1 MDRRERILAGL
12 DVARLTGLEIGALDK
27 PLVPPGSG
35 SVLYVDHADTP
46 ALRQKYAAVLGV
58 NLDALVEVDA
68 VWGDSTLC
76 QALQARAAAKPDT
89 PTQVDYVIASHVVEH
104 VPDLVGWLDE
114 IHDVLK
120 PTGQLRLAVPDRR
133 FTFDCLRE
141 DARLSDVLAA
151 HLAGAR
157 RPTPQAILDSQL
169 NAASAA
175 DTAKLWD
182 GSLGAGATV
191 PQFDWDYT
199 VRVAREAI
207 DGAYHDA
214 HCWAVTPY
222 SLADIFVALAEH
234 DLLRLACAKFDD
246 TAQGDCEFHLR
257 MVPCDEASIVAES
270 WRQVRQAARQT
281 APGSRFRPIDVLSGA
296 AASSATAVAVTS
308 KAVPNPGDSPELAE
322 QRCLAHERFLLVQ
335 AMEQRARAA
344 ESLAEE
350 RLYLA
355 QSMEARALSG
365 EALASERLDLVRRME
380 ARAVTAEAALD
391 EVRRSTSW
399 RLTQPLRAAARSLR
413 RSSRSGRPEMSG
425 G

>member
-12 DVARLTGLEIGALDK
+12 DIARLTGIEIGALDK

-35 SVLYVDHADTP
+35 AVLYVDHADTP
-46 ALRQKYAAVLGV
+46 TLRQKYAAVPGV
-58 NLDALVEVDA
+58 NLNALVEVDA

-76 QALQARAAAKPDT
+76 EALQARATTHPDT

-141 DARLSDVLAA
+141 DARLSDVVAA

-169 NAASAA
+169 NAAPAA

-182 GSLGAGATV
+182 ESLGAGAPV
-191 PQFDWDYT
+191 PQFDWDYA
-199 VRVAREAI
+199 VRAAREAI
-207 DGAYHDA
+207 GGAYHDA

-234 DLLRLACAKFDD
+234 GLLRLACAKFDD

-270 WRQVRQAARQT
+270 WRQVRHSAGQT
-281 APGSRFRPIDVLSGA
+281 APGSRFRPIDVLSGT
-296 AASSATAVAVTS
+296 AASSAAAATS
-308 KAVPNPGDSPELAE
+308 KGVLNPGDSPELVE

-350 RLYLA
+350 RLHLA
-355 QSMEARALSG
+355 QSMEARALAG
-365 EALASERLDLVRRME
+365 EAQASERLDLVRRME
-380 ARAVTAEAALD
+380 ARAKGAEAVLD

-413 RSSRSGRPEMSG
+413 SRRPGMSG